1 MKNVLLILSL
11 LATIFLSAC
20 GPGPNINA
28 VGSAAGS
35 VAPPPPPFPTV
46 TGFSP
51 TTGTAGTTVIITG
64 TDFDPTPANNT
75 VKFGGVIAIVTVAS
89 TTSLTVTVPSLAPSG
104 TITVTTS
111 AGTGTSG
118 NIFIVN
124 GPGTLTGQVIDAFS
138 NAVLSGV
145 TVAVSGV
152 PPATTTDANGIYTV
166 ANLPNAS
173 YSLNVT
179 NPGYISEIISNFAV
193 WANVTSTVET
203 VHLVQTPL
211 YAGLGTVSGTVNNAF
226 TGLGLSGVTLNFR
239 SGINTT
245 TGAIVATTTTVA
257 NPLGSYTISLAGG
270 NYTAEAILNGYTTA
284 YFTVTSLGGLTRANQ
299 NGTINPTLPAGQ
311 TRVILTWGASPSDLD
326 SHMTGPLS
334 GSTSRFHVYYAS
346 RGSSTATPFVNLD
359 VDDTSSYGP
368 ETTTIYQ
375 QTAGT
380 YKFSVHDYSDLA
392 STSSVAL
399 SASGAKVRVYNSTGL
414 IAIFNVPANQGGTL
428 WSVFELNGNTIIPV
442 STMTY
447 ASDPSTIP

>member
-1 MKNVLLILSL
+1 MKKVLLLLSL
-11 LATIFLSAC
+11 LATILLSAC
-20 GPGPNINA
+20 GPGPTIT
-28 VGSAAGS
+28 GSGTGGGI
-35 VAPPPPPFPTV
+35 VTPPPPPFPTV

-51 TTGTAGTTVIITG
+51 TSGTAGTTVIITG

-75 VKFGGVIAIVTVAS
+75 VKFGGVLATVTVAS

-104 TITVTTS
+104 TITVTTA

-118 NIFIVN
+118 SIFIVN

-138 NAVLSGV
+138 PALLLQGV

-152 PPATTTDANGIYTV
+152 PATTTDANGIYTV
-166 ANLPNAS
+166 ANLPNGT

-179 NPGYISEIISNFAV
+179 NAGYISEVISNFTV

-211 YAGLGTVSGTVNNAF
+211 YAGSGTVSGAVNNAF
-226 TGLGLSGVTLNFR
+226 TGLGLNGVTLNFR

-245 TGAIVATTTTVA
+245 TGTIVATTTTDA
-257 NPLGSYTISLAGG
+257 FGNYIIATLPGG
-270 NYTAEAILNGYTTA
+270 NYTAEAILPTYTTA
-284 YFTVTSLGGLTRANQ
+284 YFTVTSLGGQTSANQ

-334 GSTSRFHVYYAS
+334 GSTSRFHVYYGS

-368 ETTTIYQ
+368 ETTTINT

-380 YKFSVHDYSDLA
+380 YRFSVHDYSDLA
-392 STSSVAL
+392 STNSLAL

-414 IAIFNVPANQGGTL
+414 IATFNVPANQGGTL

-447 ASDPSTIP
+447 ASNSSTIP

>member
-1 MKNVLLILSL
+1 MKKVLLLLSL
-11 LATIFLSAC
+11 LATILLSAC
-20 GPGPNINA
+20 GPGPTIT
-28 VGSAAGS
+28 GSGTGGGI
-35 VAPPPPPFPTV
+35 VTPPPPPFPTV

-51 TTGTAGTTVIITG
+51 TSGTAGTTVIITG

-75 VKFGGVIAIVTVAS
+75 VKFGGVIATVTVAS

-104 TITVTTS
+104 TITVTTA

-118 NIFIVN
+118 SIFIVN
-124 GPGTLTGQVIDAFS
+124 GPGTLTGDVRDAFS
-138 NAVLSGV
+138 TAVLSGV

-166 ANLPNAS
+166 ADLPNAN
-173 YSLNVT
+173 YSLNVSNT
-179 NPGYISEIISNFAV
+179 GYISEVISNFAV

-203 VHLVQTPL
+203 VHLVATPQ
-211 YAGLGTVSGTVNNAF
+211 YAGPGTVSGTVNNAF
-226 TGLGLSGVTLNFR
+226 TGLGLPGVTLNFR
-239 SGINTT
+239 SSINTT
-245 TGAIVATTTTVA
+245 TGPTIASTTTDASGNYIATL
-257 NPLGSYTISLAGG
+257 NGG
-270 NYTAEAILNGYTTA
+270 NYTAEAILPGYTTA
-284 YFTVTSLGGLTRANQ
+284 YFTVTSLGTLTSANQ

-334 GSTSRFHVYYAS
+334 GSTSRFHVYFAS

-359 VDDTSSYGP
+359 VDDVSSYGP

-380 YKFSVHDYSDLA
+380 YNFSVYDYSNGGL
-392 STSSVAL
+392 TSSFAL

-414 IAIFNVPANQGGTL
+414 IATFNVPANRGGTL

-447 ASDPSTIP
+447 ASSSSTIP

>member
-1 MKNVLLILSL
+1 MKKVLLLLSL
-11 LATIFLSAC
+11 LATILLSAC
-20 GPGPNINA
+20 GPGPTIT
-28 VGSAAGS
+28 GSGTGGGI
-35 VAPPPPPFPTV
+35 VTPPPPPFPTV

-51 TTGTAGTTVIITG
+51 TSGTAGTTVIITG

-104 TITVTTS
+104 TVTVTTS

-118 NIFIVN
+118 SIFIVN
-124 GPGTLTGQVIDAFS
+124 GPGTLTGQVIDAFTS
-138 NAVLSGV
+138 TPLSGV

-152 PPATTTDANGIYTV
+152 SPTTDANGIYTV

-179 NPGYISEIISNFAV
+179 KTGYISEIISNFAV

-245 TGAIVATTTTVA
+245 AGTIVATTTTVA
-257 NPLGSYTISLAGG
+257 SPLGSYTISLAGG

-368 ETTTIYQ
+368 ETTTINQ

-414 IAIFNVPANQGGTL
+414 IATFNVPANQGGTL